1 MEGALPQTVTHFIK
15 LLNRAAC
22 DTAAHIPPLKM
33 YKLYKKFIC
42 GNQNFYAVRQT
53 SFTAAYAAADKQ
65 KNMRL
70 PVFFIT
76 LSRPAASPV
85 RGRGKTYN
93 LQTKL
98 YHDFF

>member
-53 SFTAAYAAADKQ
+53 SFTAAYAAADRQ

-76 LSRPAASPV
+76 PSRRAANR
-85 RGRGKTYN
+85 RGGARKN
-93 LQTKL
+93 I
-98 YHDFF
+98 